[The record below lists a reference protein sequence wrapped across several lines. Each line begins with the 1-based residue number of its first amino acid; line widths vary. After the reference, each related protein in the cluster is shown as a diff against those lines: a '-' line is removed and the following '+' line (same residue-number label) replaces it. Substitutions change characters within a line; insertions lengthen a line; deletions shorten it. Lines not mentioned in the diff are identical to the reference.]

1 MIRRRVT
8 RRQAEAKAAYRVA
21 DAVGYLGPH
30 HLLVE
35 KVPGGWVLVDRLEG
49 TYARREPQDFMTCT
63 TDDLSEATRWAW
75 NSITE
80 ACAQCRLSLQA
91 IAWDHLLRPV
101 QYTLNK
107 EPL

>member
-1 MIRRRVT
+1 MKTRRVT
-8 RRQAEAKAAYRVA
+8 RRQAEARAAYRVA

-30 HLLVE
+30 RLLVE
-35 KVPGGWVLVDRLEG
+35 KVHGGWVLVDRLEG
-49 TYARREPQDFMTCT
+49 SYARREPQDFMTVT
-63 TDDLSEATRWAW
+63 TEDLSEATRWTWRA
-75 NSITE
+75 IAE